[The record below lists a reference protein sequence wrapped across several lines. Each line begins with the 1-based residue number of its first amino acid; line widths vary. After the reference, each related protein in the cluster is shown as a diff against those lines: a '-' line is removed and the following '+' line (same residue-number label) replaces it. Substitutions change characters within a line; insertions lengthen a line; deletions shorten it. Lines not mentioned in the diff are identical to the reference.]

1 LPAFVD
7 TTVKDIDAR
16 LRELQDEVSRLE
28 AARTALTGGRRRP
41 GRPRRATARA
51 TGGSAGTTGA
61 STRTTRART
70 GRRAS
75 AGPRTRPTRRGGNTR
90 AVQALELVRERP
102 GITIPEIAKA
112 MRIEPNY
119 LYRVLPRLASEGSIK
134 RDGQGWHPAPS
145 SAAKPANA
153 TDNATGRR
161 QARAANSKSTASA
174 TRGAR
179 PRQRAATS
187 ATNGRTAP
195 GATKASVLAALA
207 GGDSMTAGQVAA
219 KAGLARPTV
228 STTLSKLAKTGE
240 VQKAERGYRL
250 TPAP

>member
-1 LPAFVD
+1 MPAFVD
-7 TTVKDIDAR
+7 TTVKDIDER
-16 LRELQDEVSRLE
+16 LRELQDEVSRLQ
-28 AARTALTGGRRRP
+28 AARSALTGGRRAP
-41 GRPRRATARA
+41 GRPRRAT
-51 TGGSAGTTGA
+51 AGTTGA

-75 AGPRTRPTRRGGNTR
+75 AGPRTRPARRGGNTR

-119 LYRVLPRLASEGSIK
+119 LYRVLPRLASEGSIT

-145 SAAKPANA
+145 STAKPANA
-153 TDNATGRR
+153 TGNVTGRR
-161 QARAANSKSTASA
+161 QARAATPKSSASA
-174 TRGAR
+174 TRGAKA
-179 PRQRAATS
+179 RQRAAAST
-187 ATNGRTAP
+187 TNGRTAP

-240 VQKAERGYRL
+240 VQKAKRGYQL
-250 TPAP
+250 SSES